1 MSTRDD
7 RINSWIRDEAEK
19 AQRKT
24 EVVPPSS
31 QQIHGEP
38 PSSSEQA
45 LVAISQWMAD
55 TEEVPI
61 VELAVMSPE
70 AVLLTFA
77 EPVELPE
84 PFYSADEDAP
94 EHSDSWQINV
104 DDALTL
110 DGSNHLGTQMMAL
123 VGIGTT
129 TAGAQ
134 AFVNTTRW
142 GAFGIA
148 GTPEWTQ
155 RALLSQAMVQA
166 AQLWSQDQQI
176 WLVGMGETAPK
187 LIHLMRDYHP
197 EENFHTAE
205 TVESINAAEIG
216 DASATIYVAH
226 SEPQTYVRFKALELP
241 NAGLI
246 TDSVVNQEAMFMSEA
261 DDGSVIIA
269 PTDHVLYPNVVDDI
283 LEMLE
288 VTWDQAQRLD
298 DQAIEEAAG
307 ADYDA
312 LLEEPTLKS
321 VSTDQDV
328 DAAFAEIIS
337 NTSLSE
343 TTKEP
348 EPSEEP
354 GPSQTDHEDTAAEDQ
369 AEEHAE
375 TTISR
380 QLTEPPR
387 LRLLG
392 KVQVTTETGE
402 LQGRNAET
410 AALLQLNDEQV
421 NVQDVSAAIWPNDEP
436 EGRAARTRRSRL
448 LTSIR
453 AAVEVATEPEGH
465 WSVEPLPTD
474 LSLILQALEAAG
486 EASEPETLS
495 ACHHIEPPLQDAG
508 QWAQPHRDQ
517 ITAQLQEALTAVEQ
531 NPQTSRRITQAATSA
546 RERVEKH

>member
-1 MSTRDD
+1 MSNRDD
-7 RINSWIRDEAEK
+7 RIESWIRDETEK
-19 AQRKT
+19 AQRKST
-24 EVVPPSS
+24 VVPPSS

-45 LVAISQWMAD
+45 LVAISQWMAEAND
-55 TEEVPI
+55 VPI

-77 EPVELPE
+77 EPVDLPA
-84 PFYSADEDAP
+84 PFYSVDEDAP
-94 EHSDSWQINV
+94 ERSDSWQINV

-110 DGSNHLGTQMMAL
+110 EGGDELGTQMMAL

-142 GAFGIA
+142 GVFGIA

-187 LIHLMRDYHP
+187 LIHLMRNYHP

-205 TVESINAAEIG
+205 SVESINPEEIG
-216 DASATIYVAH
+216 DASATLYVAH
-226 SEPQTYVRFKALELP
+226 SEPRTYVRFKSLKLP

-246 TDSVVNQEAMFMSEA
+246 TDSVVNQEAMFMSET

-298 DQAIEEAAG
+298 DQAIEEATE
-307 ADYDA
+307 ADYDT
-312 LLEEPTLKS
+312 LLEDSSPGS
-321 VSTDQDV
+321 VTTDQDV
-328 DAAFAEIIS
+328 DAAFTAIIN
-337 NTSLSE
+337 NTNLSE
-343 TTKEP
+343 PTEAD
-348 EPSEEP
+348 PSEDLAPVQTEEEP
-354 GPSQTDHEDTAAEDQ
+354 TAAEDE
-369 AEEHAE
+369 ADDHAE
-375 TTISR
+375 ISR
-380 QLTEPPR
+380 QLAESPR
-387 LRLLG
+387 LHLLG
-392 KVQVTTETGE
+392 AVQVITEAGE

-410 AALLQLNDEQV
+410 AAMLQLNSGKS
-421 NVQDVSAAIWPNDEP
+421 NVKDISAAIWPDDEA
-436 EGRAARTRRSRL
+436 EGPAARTRRSRL

-453 AAVEVATEPEGH
+453 AAVEVSTEPEGH
-465 WSVEPLPTD
+465 WSVETLPTD
-474 LSLILQALEAAG
+474 LSLILQALEKAG
-486 EASEPETLS
+486 VNPESETLS
-495 ACHHIEPPLQDAG
+495 ACHHIEPPLRDAG
-508 QWAQPHRDQ
+508 QWAQPYQEQ
-517 ITAQLQEALTAVEQ
+517 IRVQVYEALTAVEQ
-531 NPQTSRRITQAATSA
+531 NPQTSRRVSQAAISA

>member
-7 RINSWIRDEAEK
+7 RINAWIRDEAEK

-31 QQIHGEP
+31 QQVHGEP
-38 PSSSEQA
+38 PSSGEQA

-77 EPVELPE
+77 EPVDLPE

-94 EHSDSWQINV
+94 AHSDSWQINV
-104 DDALTL
+104 DDTLTL
-110 DGSNHLGTQMMAL
+110 EGSDHLGSQMMAL

-176 WLVGMGETAPK
+176 WLVGMDETADK

-205 TVESINAAEIG
+205 TVEAINPAEIG
-216 DASATIYVAH
+216 EASATIYVAQ
-226 SEPQTYVRFKALELP
+226 SEPATYVRFKALQLP

-261 DDGSVIIA
+261 DDGSVVIA

-283 LEMLE
+283 LEMLDL
-288 VTWDQAQRLD
+288 TWDQAQRLD

-312 LLEEPTLKS
+312 LLKEPTPKA

-328 DAAFAEIIS
+328 DAAFAEIIG
-337 NTSLSE
+337 NANLTAE
-343 TTKEP
+343 AGP
-348 EPSEEP
+348 AEEP
-354 GPSQTDHEDTAAEDQ
+354 PQTEHEDTATEDHP
-369 AEEHAE
+369 EEHAE
-375 TTISR
+375 TTISQ

-387 LRLLG
+387 LHLLG
-392 KVQVTTETGE
+392 KAQVTTEASE

-410 AALLQLNDEQV
+410 AALLQLNDGQL
-421 NVQDVSAAIWPNDEP
+421 NVQDISAAIWPNDEP

-453 AAVEVATEPEGH
+453 TALEITTEPEGH

-486 EASEPETLS
+486 EAPEPETLS

-508 QWAQPHRDQ
+508 QWAQPHRQQ
-517 ITAQLQEALTAVEQ
+517 ITAQLHEALTAVEQ
-531 NPQTSRRITQAATSA
+531 NPQTPRRITQAATSA
-546 RERVEKH
+546 RERLEKN